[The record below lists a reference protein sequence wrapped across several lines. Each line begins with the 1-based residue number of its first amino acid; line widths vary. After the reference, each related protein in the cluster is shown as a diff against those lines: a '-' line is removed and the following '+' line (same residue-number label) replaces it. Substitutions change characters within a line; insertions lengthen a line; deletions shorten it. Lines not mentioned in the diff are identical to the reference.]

1 MMHYIEF
8 YIVVIL
14 RSMQGLCSSQNIC
27 YGSLNVSMHII
38 EIILNCTPIL
48 VINPMF

>member
-14 RSMQGLCSSQNIC
+14 WSMQGLCSSRNIC
-27 YGSLNVSMHII
+27 YGSLNVSMDII
-38 EIILNCTPIL
+38 EIILNCTPI
-48 VINPMF
+48 VTINPI

>member
-14 RSMQGLCSSQNIC
+14 QSMQGLCSSHKIP
-27 YGSLNVSMHII
+27 YGSLHVSLDII
-38 EIILNCTPIL
+38 EIILNCTPI
-48 VINPMF
+48 VIINPI

>member
-14 RSMQGLCSSQNIC
+14 WSMQGLCSSQNIC
-27 YGSLNVSMHII
+27 CGSLNVSMDIP
-38 EIILNCTPIL
+38 EIILNCTPI
-48 VINPMF
+48 VIINPI